1 MVIFVAKI
9 MFFISLL
16 KFLNADVNSPFFW
29 PLVISYLIIIAWD
42 LDKRKKQTG
51 RSVIFMEYPNK
62 EVRFDLYCDRCK
74 YKEKDD
80 YGEPCFSCLDEPVRE
95 YSHRPIN
102 WKERE

>member
-1 MVIFVAKI
+1 M
-9 MFFISLL
+9 
-16 KFLNADVNSPFFW
+16 
-29 PLVISYLIIIAWD
+29 
-42 LDKRKKQTG
+42 
-51 RSVIFMEYPNK
+51 FMEYPNK

-80 YGEPCFSCLDEPVRE
+80 YEEPCFSCLDDPVRE

>member
-1 MVIFVAKI
+1 
-9 MFFISLL
+9 
-16 KFLNADVNSPFFW
+16 
-29 PLVISYLIIIAWD
+29 
-42 LDKRKKQTG
+42 
-51 RSVIFMEYPNK
+51 MEYPNK